1 MQQYKTNSNIDN
13 KRKWINVLTNFCLG
27 FRSFSGRPFAAGET
41 SSLYINQLGI
51 RNGHAFAFKVD
62 GKLYITYAGRVKYDY
77 MYQPAE
83 IIQVNPY
90 IANGKEIKR
99 TIHKDAV
106 YIPLAP
112 GGKTIKPLIQSYADR
127 LARYEDDLYMNSI
140 FMRSQK
146 LFKCRDDAAAQKV
159 RVMFDDLISGK
170 VGILVDDDM
179 FSELMGTEGSRGI
192 MTLSD
197 GFQWLGDEYLGV
209 IRETLREFSEIMGI
223 DNSGANLIK
232 KERNTSGEVDSNNAY
247 INVFKNSFNWETQRA
262 IDEINELFN
271 EDITV
276 KWNGVTFDESEGNG
290 QTRDMGYISTERQI
304 RDE

>member
-51 RNGHAFAFKVD
+51 RNGHAFAFKFD

-77 MYQPAE
+77 MYQPKE

-159 RVMFDDLISGK
+159 RFMFDDLISGK

-232 KERNTSGEVDSNNAY
+232 KERNTSGEVESNNAY
-247 INVFKNSFNWETQRA
+247 VNVFKNSFNWETQRA
-262 IDEINELFN
+262 IDEINELFD

-276 KWNGVTFDESEGNG
+276 RWNGVVFDESEGDG
-290 QTRDMGYISTERQI
+290 QSGDMGDISAERQI

>member
-1 MQQYKTNSNIDN
+1 MQQYKTNSNVDN

-77 MYQPAE
+77 MYQPKE

-159 RVMFDDLISGK
+159 RIMFDDLISGK

-232 KERNTSGEVDSNNAY
+232 KERNTSGEVESNNAY
-247 INVFKNSFNWETQRA
+247 VNVFKNSFNWETQRA
-262 IDEINELFN
+262 IDEINELFG

-276 KWNGVTFDESEGNG
+276 RWNGVIFDESEGDG
-290 QTRDMGYISTERQI
+290 ESGDMGDISAERQI